1 MDLEH
6 EIEKYPVSRTGE
18 GRVVLEAD
26 KGKEDMNNA
35 VHFNVD
41 KEAKCA

>member
-18 GRVVLEAD
+18 GRVVQETD
-26 KGKEDMNNA
+26 KGEEDRNNA

-41 KEAKCA
+41 KDAKYA